1 MRFLIA
7 DDHEVVRQGL
17 KQTLSDE
24 FPDAYF
30 GEAANAVEAFDQA
43 MAEEWDLIIL
53 DVHMPG
59 RGGIDTLADLRK
71 AKLRTPVLVLS
82 MYSEAEYAV
91 RALRAGAVGYI
102 NKASVSSDLI
112 EAVKKA
118 LAGGRYITPALAELL
133 AADIGQNHDSLP
145 HHSLSDREYEV
156 MKLLAIGHS
165 VKTIATLLSL
175 SEKTVFT
182 YRSRLLEKLGLEG
195 DVEIARYALRHK
207 LVE

>member
-24 FPDAYF
+24 FPDAFF
-30 GEAANAVEAFDQA
+30 GEASTAAEAFDQA
-43 MAEEWDLIIL
+43 LADDWDLIIL

-59 RGGIDTLADLRK
+59 RAGIETLADLKK
-71 AKLRTPVLVLS
+71 AKLRAPVLILS

-91 RALRAGAVGYI
+91 RALKAGAVGYI
-102 NKASVSSDLI
+102 NKASVTSELI

-118 LAGGRYITPALAELL
+118 LGGGRYITPALAELL
-133 AADIGQNHDSLP
+133 ATDIGQNRNSLP
-145 HHSLSDREYEV
+145 HHNLSDREYEV
-156 MKLLAIGHS
+156 MKLLATGHS
-165 VKTIATLLSL
+165 VKAIAVLLSL

-182 YRSRLLEKLGLEG
+182 YRTRLLTKLGLEG
-195 DVEIARYALRHK
+195 DVEIARYALRHH